1 MLAWEPGAVAV
12 AEGVATVIIGLGL
25 LQQLL
30 HLAQL
35 GVAGSVLMKEHVG
48 AADQLWRRFADA
60 APPISLLVPGYNE
73 ELSIVQS
80 VRSLL
85 SLQYP
90 AFEVV
95 VINDGSKDRMLDAL
109 KEAFDLV
116 ETERFYDTPCP
127 HRPIRA
133 IYTSPT
139 QARLVVVDKEN
150 GGKADAL
157 NAGLNVSRAP
167 VVCSMDADSLL
178 ESDALLRA
186 CRPFIDEPE
195 KTIAV
200 GGTIRIVNGC
210 RVRGGRVV
218 EVRAPRRTLP
228 LIQTV
233 EYLRAFLMARLAWSR
248 IACLMVISGAFGL
261 FSRAAVMEVG
271 GYSLGTV
278 GEDMELIVKLHRKA
292 REEKRDYRIGFV
304 PEPVCWTEA
313 PETVEVLAR
322 QRARWQRGTLE
333 TFAKHRDML
342 FNPRYGRVGLL
353 GMGHVLLTDVLGPVI
368 EVVGYFLVPILWLL
382 GILSIEY
389 MLAFIAVTFA
399 LGVVVS
405 VGALALEEMELRR
418 FPKARDLWLLFLAA
432 IVENFGYRQL
442 SNFWRLRGVYQWLRK
457 SHGWGE
463 MTRTGFAKR

>member
-1 MLAWEPGAVAV
+1 MVEWHPAAVAAAQAV
-12 AEGVATVIIGLGL
+12 ASVIIILGL
-25 LQQLL
+25 VQQLL
-30 HLAQL
+30 HLVQL
-35 GVAGSVLMKEHVG
+35 VIAGRELMKEPVG
-48 AADQLWRRFADA
+48 QADQLWRRYADA

-95 VINDGSKDRMLDAL
+95 VINDGSKDGTLRVL
-109 KEAFDLV
+109 KEAFALV

-127 HRPIRA
+127 HQPIRA
-133 IYTSPT
+133 IYASPT
-139 QARLVVVDKEN
+139 QPRLVVVDKEN

-157 NAGLNVSRAP
+157 NAGVNVSRAP
-167 VVCSMDADSLL
+167 VLCAMDADSLL
-178 ESDALLRA
+178 ETDALLRA

-210 RVRGGRVV
+210 RVSGGRVL
-218 EVRAPRRTLP
+218 EVRAPRRSLP

-233 EYLRAFLMARLAWSR
+233 EYLRAFLMARLAWAR
-248 IACLMVISGAFGL
+248 IGCLMVISGAFGL
-261 FSRAAVMEVG
+261 FSRAAVIEVG

-278 GEDMELIVKLHRKA
+278 GEDMELIVKLHRRA
-292 REEKRDYRIGFV
+292 REKKRDYRIGFV

-313 PETVEVLAR
+313 PEDMAVLAR
-322 QRARWQRGTLE
+322 QRARWHRGTLE

-342 FNPRYGRVGLL
+342 FNPRYGRVGFI
-353 GMGHVLLTDVLGPVI
+353 GMGHVLLTDVLGPII
-368 EVVGYFLVPILWLL
+368 EVIGYFLVPILWGL
-382 GILSIEY
+382 GILSTDY
-389 MLAFIAVTFA
+389 LLAFIAVTFSM
-399 LGVVVS
+399 GVVVS

-418 FPKARDLWLLFLAA
+418 FPRGRDLWLLFATS
-432 IVENFGYRQL
+432 IMENFGYRQL
-442 SNFWRLRGVYQWLRK
+442 SNFWRLRGLWQWTQK

-463 MTRTGFAKR
+463 MTRKGFGKS